1 MTVIW
6 YCNTNYTCIS

>member
-6 YCNTNYTCIS
+6 V

>member
-6 YCNTNYTCIS
+6 YT